1 MTHRPK
7 ALLLLLPLLALGA
20 CGTENR
26 GLESVHQPVVERNDY
41 VFDVATSGSGL
52 ASGEGARLAGW
63 LASLRLGYGD
73 RIAVDDPN
81 GGYGRAATRDAVAEH
96 AARYGLLVS
105 EDAPVTTGQL
115 TEGTARVV
123 VSRMRAYVPGCPDHS
138 RVSGIDFNSNTGSNY
153 GCATNANL
161 AAMLARPEDLVR
173 GQPGAETSDPAV
185 SFKAI
190 DVMRKAT
197 PSGAGGLKIETTKGG
212 N

>member
-1 MTHRPK
+1 MFQCSK
-7 ALLLLLPLLALGA
+7 ALLLLLPLTALGA

-52 ASGEGARLAGW
+52 AAGETARLAGW

-73 RIAVDDPN
+73 RVAVDDP
-81 GGYGRAATRDAVAEH
+81 GGYGRDATRDAVAEQ

-105 EDAPVTTGQL
+105 DDAPVTTGQL
-115 TEGTARVV
+115 AAGTARVV
-123 VSRMRAYVPGCPDHS
+123 VSRMRASVPGCPDHS
-138 RVSGIDFNSNTGSNY
+138 RMSGIDYNTNTGSNY
-153 GCATNANL
+153 GCATNANF

-173 GQPGAETSDPAV
+173 GQPGAETSDPAT

-190 DVMRKAT
+190 EVIRKAPPT
-197 PSGAGGLKIETTKGG
+197 GAGGLKTETTKGG

>member
-1 MTHRPK
+1 MFQRSK
-7 ALLLLLPLLALGA
+7 ALLLLLPLAALGA

-26 GLESVHQPVVERNDY
+26 GLESVHQPVVERTDY

-52 ASGEGARLAGW
+52 ADGETARLAGW

-73 RIAVDDPN
+73 RIAVDDAN
-81 GGYGRAATRDAVAEH
+81 GYGRDATRDAVAAQ
-96 AARYGLLVS
+96 AARYGLLVAD
-105 EDAPVTTGQL
+105 DAPVTTGQIA
-115 TEGTARVV
+115 EGTARVV
-123 VSRMRAYVPGCPDHS
+123 VSRMRASVPGCPDHS
-138 RVSGIDFNSNTGSNY
+138 RVSGIEYNSHTGSNY

-190 DVMRKAT
+190 DVMRKAP
-197 PSGAGGLKIETTKGG
+197 PSGAGGLKSESTKGG